1 MDAVDH
7 AQVAQERSLSLAL
20 NAVQQENAS
29 RGGVSAIECEECGN
43 LIPEKRRMAV
53 QGCNTCIDCQQA
65 LEQRGAGYT
74 RAF

>member
-29 RGGVSAIECEECGN
+29 RGGVSAIECAECGN
-43 LIPEKRRMAV
+43 DIPKPRRDAV
-53 QGCNTCIDCQQA
+53 RGCTTCIGCQQA
-65 LEQRGAGYT
+65 LELHKAGYVK
-74 RAF
+74 